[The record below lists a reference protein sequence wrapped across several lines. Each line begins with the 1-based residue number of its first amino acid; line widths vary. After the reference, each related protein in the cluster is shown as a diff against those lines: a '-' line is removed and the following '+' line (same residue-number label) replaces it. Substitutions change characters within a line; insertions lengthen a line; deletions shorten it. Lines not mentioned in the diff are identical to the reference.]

1 MIRWLKKQILRVRL
15 YVSEN
20 YQNEAESLVI
30 WYAVCYAMG
39 AAYYQVIPFEI
50 SSIWLVIIL
59 EIMLVWLYLLR
70 QKPQKFKLMTYVT
83 IMMLGLCVAKANALY
98 QKKYI
103 EDNISETSYLNGQ
116 IKVLDKN
123 SNNRIRLLLDNVNDF
138 EKELKGKFR
147 ISIGGDYPWL
157 KEGKCVELV
166 AELPKD
172 YAKNPIGNYNFVRRD
187 FYQSISASGYAV
199 TPLFEKD
206 CAKKPSAIEQYRQ
219 KIRENINQNTK
230 EQTAA
235 VIKALT
241 IGDKASITRE
251 VFSQYKTSGLAHVL
265 AISGMH
271 MGMIALLVFFLI
283 RVLLAPLGTGQYD
296 LRKPA
301 AVVSLILTLG
311 YFLISGQ
318 SISCVRA
325 FIMTVLILTA
335 VLFNRRPISLRLWA
349 FALLIVVS
357 IMPEAVITPGFLMS
371 FAAVM
376 GIVAFYESNKEALA
390 QWFREGNLFLR
401 IGKYL
406 LGIIITDLVASLMT
420 LPFSIYYFHQISV
433 YTSLGNLLAGPL
445 IAFYIMPALLLY
457 LISVPLGLGAY
468 SIKLLS
474 WGIDVLNNIAAWV
487 SSLSGAESGNDISA
501 MPDWGIFTIT
511 IGLLWLSIWQAKWRY
526 WGALAVII
534 GMMSLWTV
542 PQIDFVFDEGGKTF
556 ACADNNGKLKSTPWH
571 KNKFLT
577 RMWTGENKLSQ
588 DNIALICD
596 KESCTCQKRIK
607 FLQGKVELDGKP
619 IDIKQSGYISLK
631 EGKVYRP
638 KTTKRIWDKQ

>member
-1 MIRWLKKQILRVRL
+1 MIRWLKKQILRVQL
-15 YVSEN
+15 YAMDN
-20 YQNEAESLVI
+20 YQNEADSLVI

-50 SSIWLVIIL
+50 SSTWLVIAL

-70 QKPQKFKLMTYVT
+70 QNSQKFKLMTYIT

-98 QKKYI
+98 QKNFI
-103 EDNISETSYLNGQ
+103 EDNINEISYLNGQ
-116 IKVLDKN
+116 VEVLDKGN
-123 SNNRIRLLLDNVNDF
+123 TNRIRLILNNVNNF

-147 ISIGGDYPWL
+147 ISVGSNHTWIKPGT
-157 KEGKCVELV
+157 CVELV

-172 YAKNPIGNYNFVRRD
+172 YAKNPVGNYNFVRRD
-187 FYQSISASGYAV
+187 FYQGISASGYAV
-199 TPLFEKD
+199 SPIYEKD
-206 CAKKPSAIEQYRQ
+206 CEKDISAIEKYRWHMA
-219 KIRENINQNTK
+219 EDINKNTTAD
-230 EQTAA
+230 TAA

-241 IGDKASITRE
+241 IGDKTSITRE

-301 AVVSLILTLG
+301 AVVSLILTFG

-318 SISCVRA
+318 SISCLRA
-325 FIMTVLILTA
+325 FIMTTLILIA

-357 IMPEAVITPGFLMS
+357 IMPEAVISPGFLMS

-376 GIVAFYESNKEALA
+376 GIVAFYESNRETLA
-390 QWFREGNLFLR
+390 QWFRQGSLSLR
-401 IGKYL
+401 VGKYL

-420 LPFSIYYFHQISV
+420 LPYSIYYFHQISV

-457 LISVPLGLGAY
+457 LITAPLGLGGY

-474 WGIDVLNNIAAWV
+474 WGIDILNKIAAWV
-487 SSLSGAESGNDISA
+487 SSLAGAESGNDISA
-501 MPDWGIFTIT
+501 MPDWGIFIIT

-542 PQIDFVFDEGGKTF
+542 PQIDFVFDEKGETF
-556 ACADNNGKLKSTPWH
+556 ACADNNGKLTSTPWH

-577 RMWTGENKLSQ
+577 RMWTGKNKREQ
-588 DNIALICD
+588 NNTALVCD

-607 FLQGKVELDGKP
+607 FSEGKVEFDGKA

-638 KTTKRIWDKQ
+638 QITKRIWDK